1 MALRSPLRSQ
11 ACWLSWQS
19 WARWCW
25 AANLELSEAIM
36 SIPVSWYLVVSAF
49 IFTIGVAGVLI
60 RRNPLIIFMSI
71 ELMLNAV
78 NLSFI
83 AFSHYLDSV
92 DGQMFVFLV
101 LTVAAAE
108 VVVGLAIIVSIFR
121 TRRNIDVDDM
131 NVLRG

>member
-1 MALRSPLRSQ
+1 ML
-11 ACWLSWQS
+11 
-19 WARWCW
+19 
-25 AANLELSEAIM
+25 
-36 SIPVSWYLVVSAF
+36 PVSWYLIVSA
-49 IFTIGVAGVLI
+49 ILFTIGVSGVLI
-60 RRNPLIIFMSI
+60 RRNPLVIFMSI

-83 AFSHYLDSV
+83 AFSRYLDSV

-108 VVVGLAIIVSIFR
+108 VVVGLALIVFIFR
-121 TRRNIDVDDM
+121 TRRDIDVDDM

>member
-1 MALRSPLRSQ
+1 
-11 ACWLSWQS
+11 
-19 WARWCW
+19 
-25 AANLELSEAIM
+25 M
-36 SIPVSWYLVVSAF
+36 SINITWYLIVSAI
-49 IFTIGVAGVLI
+49 IFTIGVTGVLV
-60 RRNPLIIFMSI
+60 RRNPLVIFMSI

-83 AFSHYLDSV
+83 AFSRYLDSV

-108 VVVGLAIIVSIFR
+108 VVVGLAIIISIFR